1 MLLILDLDGTAID
14 SSHRQNTLP
23 DGSLDLEKWQEN
35 NTPEK
40 IAQDTLLPIGE
51 TWKNLVSSK
60 KIAIITAR
68 VLGTADYKFLKDNNL
83 RYDFIYSRKYG
94 NVMPDAALKRLALY
108 RLAKDMGKSMQ
119 WLQKFAVMYDDNL
132 SVLKMASKL
141 KLLNVD
147 ATLYN
152 QSQSL
157 KEA

>member
-23 DGSLDLEKWQEN
+23 DGSLDLAKWQEN
-35 NTPEK
+35 NTSEK
-40 IAQDTLLPIGE
+40 IAQDTLLPLGE

-68 VLGTADYKFLKDNNL
+68 VLGKADYKFLKDNNL

-119 WLQKFAVMYDDNL
+119 WLQAFAVFYDDNL
-132 SVLKMASKL
+132 SVLKMATKL
-141 KLLNVD
+141 KIANVN